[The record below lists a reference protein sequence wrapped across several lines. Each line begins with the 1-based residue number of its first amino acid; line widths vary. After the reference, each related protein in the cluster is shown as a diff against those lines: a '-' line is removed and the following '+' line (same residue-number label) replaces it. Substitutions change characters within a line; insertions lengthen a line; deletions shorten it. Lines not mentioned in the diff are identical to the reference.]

1 MTQKYDVL
9 DVDTALRTLDLVG
22 GGSSSLDIV
31 MSVKSKRAGYVKVES
46 ERVFDDET
54 PRMDVI
60 GYFLAAVSPTDQS
73 SGKVSGRRQYSAL
86 RVIRMSDASTGSML
100 SIFGTNE
107 DAIEV
112 EVAAYKA
119 GGDSQSKDAKPTLRI
134 IVKGTRIKSYTL
146 LAGCVAGGGPVEII
160 DFAFR
165 TINIASAQQS
175 KTGSRGA
182 LVTFDDSLDTEI

>member
-1 MTQKYDVL
+1 MSQKYDVL
-9 DVDTALRTLDLVG
+9 DVDTALRTLDLVV

-112 EVAAYKA
+112 EVAVYKA
-119 GGDSQSKDAKPTLRI
+119 GGDAQSKDAKPTLRI
-134 IVKGTRIKSYTL
+134 IAKGTRIKSYTL

-165 TINIASAQQS
+165 TIKIVSAQQS

-182 LVTFDDSLDTEI
+182 LVTFEDSLDTEF